1 MSSSYVPLT
10 PAVAEFNADGQLY
23 SPAYGDV
30 YHSPSGALG
39 QAEHVFLR
47 GNGLPERWRGRSV
60 FTVCETG
67 FGLGLNFLAL
77 WKAWRDDP
85 QRPAALHMVSVEGHP
100 FARDDFAALLT
111 RYAPEPVADLA
122 QALAQQWPALLPGL
136 HRLEFEGGA
145 VTLTLAFGDAPVM
158 ARRLTASVDAYFL
171 DGFAPERN
179 PRMWA
184 APLLRDLAR
193 LAAPEATVATW
204 ACTGELRQALQDA
217 SFDARRAPGFGGKWH
232 MTVGTLRARGG
243 SASPATLP
251 ASSPASL
258 PAVSSASS
266 FTSPR
271 ARHAVVVGAGLAGA
285 GVAQSL
291 ALRGWRVTVLDAG
304 RARGAPAH
312 AGHLAAALTP
322 VLARDDNARARL
334 SRAGSERALARWQGL
349 AGEAAPRAC
358 GTVQV
363 ERDAGKSAALAGT
376 LETLAFPSDWVRQV
390 DRDEAS
396 ALAGLPLAR
405 GGIYFAQGM
414 LVQPN
419 RLIDA
424 LLQTPGVTVVP
435 ADVAR
440 LAPSGQGWRV
450 LDTHGEE
457 LAQADTVV
465 LANAFGA
472 QAVLAQS
479 NLLEPLPRVAQM
491 HALAGE
497 VTLVPAATLN
507 GGPRCIVGGE
517 GYLLPDV
524 GAGCVVG
531 STYVHGATQTQISA
545 DGQRVTLDKAAGL
558 LSGHF
563 PDFNAL
569 VPGSLPGWAGWR
581 AVLPGR
587 LPAVGELPHASGVWL
602 AIGYASRGLSWSALM
617 GDEIAAR
624 LSGEPGVLESDLA
637 QLVSPR

>member
-39 QAEHVFLR
+39 QADHVFLR
-47 GNGLPERWRGRSV
+47 GNGLPERWRGRSA

-85 QRPAALHMVSVEGHP
+85 QRPAALHMVSLEGHP
-100 FARDDFAALLT
+100 FARHDLAALLA
-111 RYAPEPVADLA
+111 RYAPTPVAGLA
-122 QALAQQWPALLPGL
+122 QALVQQWPALLPGL
-136 HRLEFEGGA
+136 ARLEFEGGA
-145 VTLTLAFGDAPVM
+145 VTLTLAFGDAQTM
-158 ARRLTASVDAYFL
+158 ARRLAARVDAYFL

-193 LAAPEATVATW
+193 LAAPDATVATW
-204 ACTGELRQALQDA
+204 ACTGELRRALQEA
-217 SFDARRAPGFGGKWH
+217 GFDVRRAPGYGGKWH
-232 MTVGTLRARGG
+232 MTVGTIRALKGAAESLAEG
-243 SASPATLP
+243 SAC
-251 ASSPASL
+251 
-258 PAVSSASS
+258 VSASG
-266 FTSPR
+266 PAPAR
-271 ARHAVVVGAGLAGA
+271 VRHAVVVGAGLAGA
-285 GVAQSL
+285 GLAQAL
-291 ALRGWRVTVLDAG
+291 AIRGWRVTVLDAG
-304 RARGAPAH
+304 RARGVPAH

-334 SRAGSERALARWQGL
+334 SRAGSQRALARWQAL
-349 AGEAAPRAC
+349 ADGAAPRVC

-390 DRDEAS
+390 DCDEAS

-405 GGIYFAQGM
+405 GGIFFAQGM

-419 RLIDA
+419 KLIDA
-424 LLQTPGVTVVP
+424 LLQTPGVTVLP

-440 LAPSGQGWRV
+440 LEAVGQGWRV
-450 LDTHGEE
+450 VDAQGEE
-457 LAQADTVV
+457 RAQADTVI

-479 NLLEPLPRVAQM
+479 GLLDPLPRMAQM

-497 VTLVPAATLN
+497 VTLVPAAALN

-524 GAGCVVG
+524 GAGCVAG
-531 STYVHGATQTQISA
+531 STYVHGAVQAQVSA

-563 PDFNAL
+563 PDFAAL
-569 VPGSLPGWAGWR
+569 VPGTLPGWAGWR

-587 LPAVGELPHASGVWL
+587 LPAVGSLPHAEGVWL
-602 AIGYASRGLSWSALM
+602 AVGYASRGLSWAALM

-624 LSGEPGVLESDLA
+624 LSGEPGFLETDLA